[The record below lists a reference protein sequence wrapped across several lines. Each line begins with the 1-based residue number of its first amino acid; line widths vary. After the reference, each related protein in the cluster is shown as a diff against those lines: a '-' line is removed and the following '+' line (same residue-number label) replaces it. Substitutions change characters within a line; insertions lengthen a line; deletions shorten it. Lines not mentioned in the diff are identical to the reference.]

1 MTQAAE
7 THHAGQEVVDLVSRL
22 VEIPS
27 VNPDLV
33 PGGGG
38 EGELA
43 RFVAD
48 WLEQAGVETVVTE
61 VAPGRP
67 NVVAIV
73 RGSGGGRGLM
83 LNAHLDTVGPGGMTD
98 PFTPRVEG
106 NRLYGRGAYDMKAS
120 LAAIMLVAAAARR
133 QSWRG
138 DLVVTAVVDEEYGSI
153 GTAAVAANSSL
164 MSRVDAAI
172 VTEPTGLNLC
182 IAHNGFVWFTITTH
196 GVAAHGSRPDLG
208 SDAIAAMGPILTA
221 ITAYDRVL
229 QRRPRA
235 TPRYPASIHASTIRG
250 GQELSSYPKSCV
262 LEVERRTTPEEAL
275 PDVIAEF
282 ERVIQKVTESDPPIS
297 ATMTT
302 GLSREGYAVAPDAP
316 LIQVL
321 ARQIEAQTGRAPDL
335 VAESGWMDSA
345 LLGAAGVP
353 TVIFGPGGEGAHAD
367 VEWVDLDQTRQA
379 VATLLAVAAEFCG

>member
-1 MTQAAE
+1 MTEEDE
-7 THHAGQEVVDLVSRL
+7 TEQMRRDLIDLVSRL

-33 PGGGG
+33 PDGGG

-43 RFVAD
+43 RFVAN

-73 RGSGGGRGLM
+73 RGTGGGRGLM
-83 LNAHLDTVGPGGMTD
+83 LNAHLDTVGAGGMTD

-106 NRLYGRGAYDMKAS
+106 NRLYGRGAFDMKAS
-120 LAAIMLVAAAARR
+120 LAAIMLVAAAAKE

-153 GTAAVAANSSL
+153 GTAAVAANSRL
-164 MSRVDAAI
+164 MSRVEAAI
-172 VTEPTGLNLC
+172 VTEPTGLDLC
-182 IAHNGFVWFTITTH
+182 IAHNGFVWFTVTTH

-208 SDAIAAMGPILTA
+208 TDAIARMGPILTA
-221 ITAYDRVL
+221 ITAYDQVL

-235 TPRYPASIHASTIRG
+235 TPRYPASIHASTIHG
-250 GQELSSYPKSCV
+250 GQELSSYPRSCV
-262 LEVERRTTPEEAL
+262 LEIERRTTPEEAM
-275 PDVIAEF
+275 PTVIEEF
-282 ERVIQKVTESDPPIS
+282 ERLVQSVTDTKPPIS
-297 ATMTT
+297 ATLST
-302 GLSREGYAVAPDAP
+302 GLSRDGYAISPDAP
-316 LIQVL
+316 IVQIL
-321 ARQIEAQTGRAPDL
+321 ARQIEAQTGRTPDF
-335 VAESGWMDSA
+335 VAQSGWMDSA

-353 TVIFGPGGEGAHAD
+353 TVIFGPDGGGAHGD
-367 VEWVDLDQTRQA
+367 LEWVDLDQTQQT
-379 VATLLAVAAEFCG
+379 VDTLFAVAAEFCG